1 MPKKRSKRE
10 TKTMPQQEIR
20 DIPLAKLRLWTEN
33 PRDPLDAD
41 ISNED
46 IIEHAL
52 SADGEAHWQLRKLAK
67 SMGNY
72 YDYSELPTVVEDK
85 ASGMYTVYDGNRRVI
100 LAFLQHK
107 GFPLSGNQF
116 TLPLF
121 PDAIPCNVCSRE
133 TALNSVMRKHGNSGT
148 WKPYERD
155 LFLYRYM
162 GGEKSV
168 LIRMQ
173 DLVGAMDRWPN
184 LNQGFVRSEILS
196 DTNLMKM
203 GLDVQSWDYGVSSDV
218 LVKLL
223 EAISERL
230 STTLNTRVNRNDPL
244 AVLPQELLT
253 EIAES
258 KATHMPT
265 EPEPG
270 SEEERASSGE
280 EQRHGSYDHG
290 EPLLPLDGENGSGPA
305 KTSST
310 GDNQGKGTPK
320 TTRRSAERRNPDMP
334 IFGGKLSLRPGK
346 VNNIYRT
353 LDDLWQLNLLG
364 KVEHGEAFV
373 AIFRMGLRLLS
384 ESAAAEVKP
393 KERKQLDAYVAAYMP
408 DAKSAL
414 RKRPNGDD
422 IVTYLNAHSILDLE
436 DVPGDGSGNKSKHEK
451 KYTKLIRLLQSGAH
465 GYTSSDSRDQAIGI
479 SIALGAMLQQSHGKQ

>member
-1 MPKKRSKRE
+1 
-10 TKTMPQQEIR
+10 MPQQEIR
-20 DIPLAKLRLWTEN
+20 EIPLAKLRLWTEN

-85 ASGMYTVYDGNRRVI
+85 ASGMYTIYDGNRRVI
-100 LAFLQHK
+100 LALLQHK
-107 GFPLSGNQF
+107 GFPLSGDQF

-121 PDAIPCNVCSRE
+121 PDAIPCNVCSRK
-133 TALNSVMRKHGNSGT
+133 TALNSVMRKHGNGGT
-148 WKPYERD
+148 WKPFERD
-155 LFLYRYM
+155 LFLHRYM
-162 GGEKSV
+162 DREKSV
-168 LIRMQ
+168 LVRMQ
-173 DLVGAMDRWPN
+173 DLVDAMDRWPN

-196 DTNLMKM
+196 DANLGKM
-203 GLDVQSWDYGVSSDV
+203 GLDVQAWDYGVSSDV

-253 EIAES
+253 EIAEERAAHVS
-258 KATHMPT
+258 VSP
-265 EPEPG
+265 EPEAKAE
-270 SEEERASSGE
+270 SASSGDDQE
-280 EQRHGSYDHG
+280 HGSYDHG
-290 EPLLPLDGENGSGPA
+290 EPLLPLDDENGSGSA
-305 KTSST
+305 KTPST

-320 TTRRSAERRNPDMP
+320 PTRRSAERRNPDMP

-346 VNNIYRT
+346 VNNIYLT
-353 LDDLWQLNLLG
+353 LDDLWQLNLRG

-373 AIFRMGLRLLS
+373 AIFRMGLRLLA
-384 ESAAAEVKP
+384 ESAADDENLKLY
-393 KERKQLDAYVAAYMP
+393 QYVATYMP
-408 DAKSAL
+408 AVKATL
-414 RKRPNGDD
+414 RSRKDD
-422 IVTYLNAHSILDLE
+422 GTDILTYLSAHSILDIE
-436 DVPGDGSGNKSKHEK
+436 DVPDDGSGEATQPK
-451 KYTKLIRLLQSGAH
+451 KNYGKLIQLLQNGAH
-465 GYTSSDSRDQAIGI
+465 GYTSSNIREQAIGI